1 MRETSATPAHF
12 PVVIQPPTAHETD
25 HRVAGRE
32 RTVAIR
38 AALNAAIVAAI
49 LTTLPFGFIVG
60 MPLGGF
66 LAVYFYR
73 RRSWR
78 AEPTSGAGFKLGA
91 IAGLFASA
99 IFGIV
104 VAAMLTVSNQ
114 AAELHRQII
123 ERFHVA
129 ESRATDPQQK
139 QVIEFLMTPQ
149 ALRVEM
155 IVSAVLMAI
164 VFVVLSG
171 IGGAVAASLLH
182 RKGPKA

>member
-1 MRETSATPAHF
+1 MG
-12 PVVIQPPTAHETD
+12 HETD

-38 AALNAAIVAAI
+38 SALNGAIIAAI

-66 LAVYFYR
+66 LAVFFYR

-78 AEPTSGAGFKLGA
+78 AEPTPGAGFKLGA
-91 IAGLFASA
+91 IAGLLGST
-99 IFGIV
+99 IFGIIF
-104 VAAMLTVSNQ
+104 AAMLTVSNQ
-114 AAELHRQII
+114 GAELHRQLI
-123 ERFHVA
+123 ERFRA
-129 ESRATDPQQK
+129 LESRYPDPQQK

-149 ALRVEM
+149 ALRTEM
-155 IVSAVLMAI
+155 ILSAILMAI
-164 VFVVLSG
+164 VFVALSG

>member
-1 MRETSATPAHF
+1 MQESAAAPAPLP
-12 PVVIQPPTAHETD
+12 PVVQWPPGHETD

-38 AALNAAIVAAI
+38 SALNGGVVAAI
-49 LTTLPFGFIVG
+49 LTTLPFGFILG

-66 LAVYFYR
+66 LAVFFYR

-78 AEPTSGAGFKLGA
+78 AEPTPGAGFKLGA

-99 IFGIV
+99 IFGII
-104 VAAMLTVSNQ
+104 VAVMLTVSNQ
-114 AAELHRQII
+114 AAELHRQLI
-123 ERFHVA
+123 ERFRGM
-129 ESRATDPQQK
+129 ESRYPDPQQK
-139 QVIEFLMTPQ
+139 QVVEFLMTPQ
-149 ALRVEM
+149 AMRVEM

-171 IGGAVAASLLH
+171 IGGAMAASLLH